1 MENYMF
7 KPNEIKEKCYELNR
21 SIAEKG
27 LELNIVPGQHISEQ
41 YVAGYHICV
50 HKNLEERP
58 ISQCYV
64 SFAAIEACFRNDNC
78 SGLKEQLDK
87 AVSDALVLLQQ

>member
-58 ISQCYV
+58 ISRDLRCAVFCQARRSTGPAEQCGGQPLWYDM
-64 SFAAIEACFRNDNC
+64 AAKYEFKD
-78 SGLKEQLDK
+78 
-87 AVSDALVLLQQ
+87 